1 MASASS
7 KWLFV
12 LGVALLGPERAMA
25 EDLPPLEQIQP
36 AQGQETPET
45 LLLWLLAPEPGQRA
59 EAQVRLLPHAHEW
72 LPPGFLAQVDHL
84 ALSAGNNEDER
95 GYLREFLRL
104 LTLHGTRVERLLAH
118 PRLAELSQPEVDEG
132 HRLVAAWRE
141 TGPGLALQA
150 TRYAS
155 RCAEGALP
163 PTLLLRDW
171 RLLRLR
177 EELKPLGGLAL
188 PALEH
193 LLLTGTPEQRLA
205 GIALTDALRL
215 RPGRDALARLE
226 DDVSEV
232 PVYGDFNERII
243 RIIRSDA
250 PNDPLPPKWE
260 WLRLPMAR
268 YAQRLERNLS
278 HDWADDFQDPAYLS
292 AETRVAERVWL
303 APFPA
308 EPHWTGPDVE
318 LRDELRGIGIALAG
332 DEQAFWNQVR
342 PRWRAW
348 WRTHGQ
354 HLVANRPE

>member
-1 MASASS
+1 MASPSS

-12 LGVALLGPERAMA
+12 LGAMLLGPAS
-25 EDLPPLEQIQP
+25 

-84 ALSAGNNEDER
+84 ALSVGSNEDER

-118 PRLAELSQPEVDEG
+118 PRLAALIQPEVEEG

-141 TGPGLALQA
+141 TGPGLAFQA
-150 TRYAS
+150 TRYYN
-155 RCAEGALP
+155 RCAEGAP
-163 PTLLLRDW
+163 PPLLLIRDW

-193 LLLTGTPEQRLA
+193 LLRTGPLEQRFA

-226 DDVSEV
+226 DDASEV
-232 PVYGDFNERII
+232 PVYVDRGERFIQ
-243 RIIRSDA
+243 IIRSDR
-250 PNDPLPPKWE
+250 PSPRYEPDWE
-260 WLRLPMAR
+260 WMDMSLSRCARRLAR
-268 YAQRLERNLS
+268 DLTQ
-278 HDWADDFQDPAYLS
+278 DWAEVFTAPAFLS

-303 APFPA
+303 APFSA
-308 EPHWTGPDVE
+308 ETHWTGPDVE
-318 LRDELRGIGIALAG
+318 LRDELRRHGEALAG

-348 WRTHGQ
+348 WRTHGHQ
-354 HLVANRPE
+354 LVANRQE